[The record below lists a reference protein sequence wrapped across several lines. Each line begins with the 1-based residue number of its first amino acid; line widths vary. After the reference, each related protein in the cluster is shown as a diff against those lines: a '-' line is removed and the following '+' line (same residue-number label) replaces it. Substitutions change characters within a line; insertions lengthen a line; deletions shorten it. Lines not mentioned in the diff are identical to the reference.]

1 MTTDFEALAQL
12 TPVTSTPDSGFL
24 RRMSQKLA
32 IPYFSPQ
39 KARPG
44 DEEHLGQSSKAIPDF
59 DIETVHFGFQLS
71 CKSVLETA
79 QEFCHKKATKDV
91 RIDLQAMTKEVIQ
104 NFVAEIRP
112 LGVHYK
118 TLPLADYL

>member
-1 MTTDFEALAQL
+1 
-12 TPVTSTPDSGFL
+12 
-24 RRMSQKLA
+24 MSQKLA
-32 IPYFSPQ
+32 IPYFSSP

-44 DEEHLGQSSKAIPDF
+44 DEEHLGQSPTAIADF
-59 DIETVHFGFQLS
+59 DIETVHLGFQLN
-71 CKSVLETA
+71 CESVLETV
-79 QEFCHKKATKDV
+79 QELCLSSKTKAM

-104 NFVAEIRP
+104 NFVADIRP